1 VFYFPSGRFFYDF
14 RAEESVFPART
25 RRRRCA
31 VAYNYFSIKSG
42 TAESEASSLI
52 ESKQNALR
60 ELTKDLTAYHP
71 NAVLL
76 FGSMARYL
84 AGYSLDAVPRDVDI
98 LMAGNN
104 VPFELESKNYG
115 CDIELHIFKKDDII
129 NIAKTLRYDAKPI
142 ALSKLYSKVVL
153 KNHSRDIIAACL
165 LLGPEY
171 NDFGIEQ
178 IEIDSL
184 IDRRDYSAHKILYGE
199 KWWWYLSEYARERRG
214 ALKRFS
220 DKIVGRYEFEDWKQ
234 VKIACENGD
243 DTACSK
249 I

>member
-1 VFYFPSGRFFYDF
+1 M
-14 RAEESVFPART
+14 
-25 RRRRCA
+25 
-31 VAYNYFSIKSG
+31 AYHYFSIK
-42 TAESEASSLI
+42 TDTPESKAASSI
-52 ESKQNALR
+52 ESKQAALR
-60 ELTKDLTAYHP
+60 KLTNDLTAYHP

-98 LMAGNN
+98 LMVGNN
-104 VPFELESKNYG
+104 VPFEVESKDYG
-115 CDIELHIFKKDDII
+115 CDIELHIFKNEDII
-129 NIAKTLRYDAKPI
+129 NTAKSLRYDAKPI
-142 ALSKLYSKVVL
+142 ALSKLYLKVVM

-165 LLGPEY
+165 LLGPAY

-178 IEIDSL
+178 IEVDSL
-184 IDRRDYSAHKILYGE
+184 IDPRDYSAHKILYGE

-220 DKIVGRYEFEDWKQ
+220 DKIAGRFEFEDWKR
-234 VKIACENGD
+234 VKIACEKGD

>member
-1 VFYFPSGRFFYDF
+1 MAF
-14 RAEESVFPART
+14 
-25 RRRRCA
+25 
-31 VAYNYFSIKSG
+31 NYFSIKSG
-42 TAESEASSLI
+42 TGGSEASSRI
-52 ESKQNALR
+52 ESKQHAVG
-60 ELTKDLTAYHP
+60 ELTKDLTGYHP

-84 AGYSLDAVPRDVDI
+84 AGYSLDAVPGDMDI
-98 LMAGNN
+98 LMVGNS
-104 VPFELESKNYG
+104 VPFAVESKDYG
-115 CDIELHIFKKDDII
+115 CDIELHIFKNEEMI
-129 NIAKTLRYDAKPI
+129 NIAKILRYDAKPI

-178 IEIDSL
+178 IEVDSL

-220 DKIVGRYEFEDWKQ
+220 DKIVGRYEFEDWKL
-234 VKIACENGD
+234 VKIACEKGD